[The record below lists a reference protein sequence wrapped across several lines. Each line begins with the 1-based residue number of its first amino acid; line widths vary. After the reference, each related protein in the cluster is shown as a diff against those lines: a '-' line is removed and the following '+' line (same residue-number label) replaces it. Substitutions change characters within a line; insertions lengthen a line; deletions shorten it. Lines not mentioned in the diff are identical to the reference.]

1 MLKQVMYSVLGI
13 GAASTLSLCGLC
25 QPQTAR
31 ATSVSAV
38 ALTDVPA
45 TSATP
50 VMRSSG
56 FEVKTVHLKV
66 AGMTCGGCV
75 VGTRTVLTRLHGVT
89 KAVVSYEKQDA
100 IVTYD
105 PAKVTIAQMVAAIKT
120 LGYTATVAQG

>member
-31 ATSVSAV
+31 ATSVYAV
-38 ALTDVPA
+38 ALTGGPA
-45 TSATP
+45 ASTTT
-50 VMRSSG
+50 VMPSSG
-56 FEVKTVHLKV
+56 LEVKTVHLKV

-75 VGTRTVLTRLHGVT
+75 VGTRTVLTRLQGVT

-105 PAKVTIAQMVAAIKT
+105 PAKVTIAQMVAAIKA